1 MAATQVVRSEWT
13 KIRSVA
19 STVWTLS
26 LAAVVTV
33 ALGVLISLL
42 SKNEFDD
49 LSTKDRLSFD
59 PTFIS
64 FAGMS
69 LGQLAMIVFGVLV
82 VSNEYSTG
90 MIRTSLAAVPQ
101 RGTFLFSKIAVAT
114 GLAFLVALATSFV
127 AFFLGQAMLGSHRAS
142 IGDPGVLRAV
152 IGGGL
157 YMTLI
162 ALFSMGVATML
173 RSPMLSLGI
182 LMPFF
187 FLISTILGNV
197 YADQE
202 GRPVPPGPGRQQD
215 HAGRH
220 PDRRRHSVRPLG
232 RPGDHGPVGGG
243 GGGGRVRAAEEEG
256 RVGSSGG
263 FAGERSSNPLHP
275 AHALT

>member
-1 MAATQVVRSEWT
+1 MAAGQVVRSEWT

-26 LAAVVTV
+26 LAVVVTI
-33 ALGVLISLL
+33 ALGMLISAL
-42 SKNEFDD
+42 SKSEFDN
-49 LSTKDRLSFD
+49 LSERDRLAFD

-64 FAGMS
+64 FAGMG

-101 RGTFLFSKIAVAT
+101 RATFLFSKLGVAT
-114 GLAFLVALATSFV
+114 TLALVVGMATSF
-127 AFFLGQAMLGSHRAS
+127 ATFFLGQAMLGEHKAS
-142 IGDPGVLRAV
+142 IGDEGVLRAV

-162 ALFSMGVATML
+162 ALFSMGVAAML

-187 FLISTILGNV
+187 FLISNILGNV
-197 YADQE
+197 DATKKVGQYLPDQA
-202 GRPVPPGPGRQQD
+202 GSKILQVVPPLDDDTPYGPWG
-215 HAGRH
+215 G
-220 PDRRRHSVRPLG
+220 LG
-232 RPGDHGPVGGG
+232 IMALWVLAAVLGGYAVLKK
-243 GGGGRVRAAEEEG
+243 RDA
-256 RVGSSGG
+256 
-263 FAGERSSNPLHP
+263 
-275 AHALT
+275 

>member
-1 MAATQVVRSEWT
+1 MTAAQVVRSEWT

-26 LAAVVTV
+26 LAVVVTI
-33 ALGVLISLL
+33 ALGMLISAL
-42 SKNEFDD
+42 SRHDFD
-49 LSTKDRLSFD
+49 SMSPQDRLSFD

-82 VSNEYSTG
+82 VSNEYSSG

-101 RGTFLFSKIAVAT
+101 RGTFLFSKLAVAT
-114 GLAFLVALATSFV
+114 VLALVVGMVTSFA
-127 AFFLGQAMLGSHRAS
+127 AFFLGQAVLGPHRAS

-162 ALFSMGVATML
+162 AVFSMGVATML

-187 FLISTILGNV
+187 FLISSILGNV
-197 YADQE
+197 SATKKIGRFLPDQA
-202 GRPVPPGPGRQQD
+202 GSKIMQVVP
-215 HAGRH
+215 
-220 PDRRRHSVRPLG
+220 
-232 RPGDHGPVGGG
+232 RPGDTSPYGPWGGLGIMVLWVLAALLG
-243 GGGGRVRAAEEEG
+243 GYVLLKRRDA
-256 RVGSSGG
+256 
-263 FAGERSSNPLHP
+263 
-275 AHALT
+275 

>member
-1 MAATQVVRSEWT
+1 MATTQVIQSEWT

-26 LAAVVTV
+26 LAVVVTIG
-33 ALGVLISLL
+33 LGVLISAL
-42 SKNEFDD
+42 SKSEYDN
-49 LSTKDRLSFD
+49 LSGTDKLSFD
-59 PTFIS
+59 PTYIS

-101 RGTFLFSKIAVAT
+101 RGSFLFSKVAVAT
-114 GLAFLVALATSFV
+114 VLALVVGMVTSFIT
-127 AFFLGQAMLGSHRAS
+127 FFLGQAMLGDLKAS

-162 ALFSMGVATML
+162 AMFSMGVASML

-187 FLISTILGNV
+187 FLISTILGSV
-197 YADQE
+197 SATKKVGQYLPDQA
-202 GRPVPPGPGRQQD
+202 GSKIMQVVTPINDDTPYGPWGGL
-215 HAGRH
+215 AIMVAWVAAALLGGYLLLK
-220 PDRRRHSVRPLG
+220 RR
-232 RPGDHGPVGGG
+232 D
-243 GGGGRVRAAEEEG
+243 A
-256 RVGSSGG
+256 
-263 FAGERSSNPLHP
+263 
-275 AHALT
+275 

>member
-1 MAATQVVRSEWT
+1 MVVTHVVRSEWT

-26 LAAVVTV
+26 LAVVVTV
-33 ALGVLISLL
+33 ALGMLIAAL
-42 SKNEFDD
+42 SRSQFDRMPVRE
-49 LSTKDRLSFD
+49 RLSFD
-59 PTFIS
+59 PTYIS
-64 FAGMS
+64 FAGMT

-90 MIRTSLAAVPQ
+90 MIRSSLSAVPQ

-114 GLAFLVALATSFV
+114 GLSLAVGMVTSFA
-127 AFFLGQAMLGSHRAS
+127 AFFLGQAMLGSHRTE

-162 ALFSMGVATML
+162 AMFSMGVATML

-187 FLISTILGNV
+187 FLISNILGNV
-197 YADQE
+197 DATKKIGRFLPDQAGSRIMQVIPRVDDDTPYGPWGGLGIIGLWVVAAIAGGYALLRKRD
-202 GRPVPPGPGRQQD
+202 
-215 HAGRH
+215 A
-220 PDRRRHSVRPLG
+220 
-232 RPGDHGPVGGG
+232 
-243 GGGGRVRAAEEEG
+243 
-256 RVGSSGG
+256 
-263 FAGERSSNPLHP
+263 
-275 AHALT
+275 

>member
-49 LSTKDRLSFD
+49 LSTKDQLSFD

-114 GLAFLVALATSFV
+114 GLAFVVALATSFV

-187 FLISTILGNV
+187 FLISAILGNV
-197 YADQE
+197 DATKKVGQYLPDQA
-202 GRPVPPGPGRQQD
+202 GSKIMQVVTPIDDDVPYGPWGGLGIMVLWVVVAV
-215 HAGRH
+215 AGGYVLLKKR
-220 PDRRRHSVRPLG
+220 D
-232 RPGDHGPVGGG
+232 
-243 GGGGRVRAAEEEG
+243 A
-256 RVGSSGG
+256 
-263 FAGERSSNPLHP
+263 
-275 AHALT
+275 

>member
-1 MAATQVVRSEWT
+1 MAATQVIRSEWT

-26 LAAVVTV
+26 LAVVVTI
-33 ALGVLISLL
+33 ALGMLISGL
-42 SKNEFDD
+42 SANEFDNM
-49 LSTKDRLSFD
+49 SERDRLSFD

-90 MIRTSLAAVPQ
+90 MIRSSLAAVPQ

-114 GLAFLVALATSFV
+114 GLALVVGLATSFV
-127 AFFLGQAMLGSHRAS
+127 AFFLGQAMLGEHRAAL
-142 IGDPGVLRAV
+142 GDPGVLRAV

-162 ALFSMGVATML
+162 AVFSMGVAAML

-187 FLISTILGNV
+187 FLISNILGNV
-197 YADQE
+197 SATE
-202 GRPVPPGPGRQQD
+202 K
-215 HAGRH
+215 
-220 PDRRRHSVRPLG
+220 LG
-232 RPGDHGPVGGG
+232 RYLPDQAGSKIMQVVAPVGDDTPYGPWGG
-243 GGGGRVRAAEEEG
+243 LGIMALWVLAALAGGYATLRKRDA
-256 RVGSSGG
+256 
-263 FAGERSSNPLHP
+263 
-275 AHALT
+275 

>member
-1 MAATQVVRSEWT
+1 MAATQVIRSEWT

-19 STVWTLS
+19 STVWTLG
-26 LAAVVTV
+26 LAAVVTI
-33 ALGVLISLL
+33 ALGALISLL
-42 SKNEFDD
+42 LKNQWSD
-49 LSTKDRLSFD
+49 LSENDRLSFD
-59 PTFIS
+59 PTYTS

-101 RGTFLFSKIAVAT
+101 RGMFLASKLAVAA
-114 GLAFLVALATSFV
+114 GLALAVGVVTSFT
-127 AFFLGQAMLGSHRAS
+127 AFFLGQAMLGDHSTS

-152 IGGGL
+152 IGGAL

-187 FLISTILGNV
+187 FLISNILGAV
-197 YADQE
+197 SATKKLARYLPDQA
-202 GRPVPPGPGRQQD
+202 GSKIMQVVTPVDNDTPYGPWGGL
-215 HAGRH
+215 AIMLAW
-220 PDRRRHSVRPLG
+220 VVAALLG
-232 RPGDHGPVGGG
+232 GYVLLKKRD
-243 GGGGRVRAAEEEG
+243 A
-256 RVGSSGG
+256 
-263 FAGERSSNPLHP
+263 
-275 AHALT
+275 

>member
-1 MAATQVVRSEWT
+1 MAAATQVVRSEWT

-26 LAAVVTV
+26 LAVVVTI
-33 ALGVLISLL
+33 ALGMLISGL
-42 SKNEFDD
+42 SANEFDNM
-49 LSTKDRLSFD
+49 SERDRLSFD

-69 LGQLAMIVFGVLV
+69 LGQLALIVFGVLV

-90 MIRTSLAAVPQ
+90 MIRTSLAAVPR
-101 RGTFLFSKIAVAT
+101 RGTFLASKIAVAT
-114 GLAFLVALATSFV
+114 GLALVVGLATSFV
-127 AFFLGQAMLGSHRAS
+127 TFFLGQAMLGDHQAE

-162 ALFSMGVATML
+162 AMFSMGVAAML

-187 FLISTILGNV
+187 FLVSNILGNV
-197 YADQE
+197 SATEKIGRYLPDQA
-202 GRPVPPGPGRQQD
+202 GSRIMQVVTPIDDDKPYGPWG
-215 HAGRH
+215 G
-220 PDRRRHSVRPLG
+220 LG
-232 RPGDHGPVGGG
+232 IMVLWVIAALLGGY
-243 GGGGRVRAAEEEG
+243 
-256 RVGSSGG
+256 
-263 FAGERSSNPLHP
+263 L
-275 AHALT
+275 ALKKRDA

>member
-1 MAATQVVRSEWT
+1 MAAIQVVRSEWT

-26 LAAVVTV
+26 LAVVVTI
-33 ALGVLISLL
+33 ALGMLISAL
-42 SKNEFDD
+42 SKNDFDRM
-49 LSTKDRLSFD
+49 SRNDRLSFD

-101 RGTFLFSKIAVAT
+101 RATFLASKIAVAT
-114 GLAFLVALATSFV
+114 GLALAVGLFTSFV
-127 AFFLGQAMLGSHRAS
+127 TFFLGQAMLGEHKAS
-142 IGDPGVLRAV
+142 IGDTGVLRAV
-152 IGGGL
+152 IGGGI

-162 ALFSMGVATML
+162 AMFSMGVAAML

-187 FLISTILGNV
+187 FLISNILGNV
-197 YADQE
+197 SATKKIGRFLPDQA
-202 GRPVPPGPGRQQD
+202 GSKIMQVVTPIDDDTPYGPWG
-215 HAGRH
+215 G
-220 PDRRRHSVRPLG
+220 LG
-232 RPGDHGPVGGG
+232 IMALWVLAALVGGYVLLKK
-243 GGGGRVRAAEEEG
+243 RDA
-256 RVGSSGG
+256 
-263 FAGERSSNPLHP
+263 
-275 AHALT
+275 

>member
-1 MAATQVVRSEWT
+1 MNMSAAQVVRSEWT

-26 LAAVVTV
+26 LAVVVTI
-33 ALGVLISLL
+33 ALGMLISALAG
-42 SKNEFDD
+42 NEFDKMD
-49 LSTKDRLSFD
+49 PRDRLSFD

-90 MIRTSLAAVPQ
+90 MIRSSLAAVPQ
-101 RGTFLFSKIAVAT
+101 RGTFLFSKIAVAA
-114 GLAFLVALATSFV
+114 GLALVVGIVTSFA

-142 IGDPGVLRAV
+142 ISDTGVLRAV

-162 ALFSMGVATML
+162 AMFSMGVAAML

-187 FLISTILGNV
+187 FLISNVLGNV
-197 YADQE
+197 SATKKIGRFLPDQ
-202 GRPVPPGPGRQQD
+202 
-215 HAGRH
+215 AG
-220 PDRRRHSVRPLG
+220 SKIMQVVTPLG
-232 RPGDHGPVGGG
+232 DDTPYGPWGGLGIMVLWVVLALAG
-243 GGGGRVRAAEEEG
+243 GY
-256 RVGSSGG
+256 
-263 FAGERSSNPLHP
+263 
-275 AHALT
+275 ALLKRRDA